1 MSNPRQAILIT
12 DTDAV
17 EVINLPNDT
26 KSEYGLFSMT
36 LDGYIEAVTLDKDL
50 FGLTLW
56 VNEEGKL
63 ISLPFNSLA
72 TRLWEMSYGETDV
85 IMGNA
90 IVTGN
95 SDASG
100 RTKGLTPK
108 QIKLIKE
115 SLGR

>member
-12 DTDAV
+12 DTDTV

-36 LDGYIEAVTLDKDL
+36 LDGYIEAVALDKDL
-50 FGLTLW
+50 LGLTLW

-72 TRLWEMSYGETDV
+72 TRLWEMSYGKTDV

-90 IVTGN
+90 IITG
-95 SDASG
+95 DADENG
-100 RTKGLTPK
+100 KTLGLTPN
-108 QIKLIKE
+108 QINLIKE